1 MKGTFLAIKFALM
14 YGLEVGV
21 IAITLTALLIGLA
34 QVVRHR
40 LERAAEDSIS
50 DRTPRAVEVR
60 REV

>member
-21 IAITLTALLIGLA
+21 IAITLTALLISLA
-34 QVVRHR
+34 QVVRRR
-40 LERAAEDSIS
+40 LEGAVEDSIS